1 MQKNIDISSQPSF
14 PTNGRSK
21 GFTLVELIVVVVIL
35 GILSTVG
42 FVSYSSYLA

>member
-1 MQKNIDISSQPSF
+1 M
-14 PTNGRSK
+14 
-21 GFTLVELIVVVVIL
+21 VVVVIL